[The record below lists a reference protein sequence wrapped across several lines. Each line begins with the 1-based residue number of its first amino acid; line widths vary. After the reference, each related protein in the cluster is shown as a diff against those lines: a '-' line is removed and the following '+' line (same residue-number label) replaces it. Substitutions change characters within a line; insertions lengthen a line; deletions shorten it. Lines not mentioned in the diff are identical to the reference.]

1 MGIYFNM
8 SLVKI
13 GSRHWCEKWKKKE
26 RKHRPPRLPSNS
38 FGQSQITS
46 VIHKSK
52 KSSQF
57 FSSPL
62 HLSQLQITGITITT
76 GSRIINHIS
85 NMNNTRQAD
94 SSIMNRTMGLH
105 LPSCLLWDYWRS
117 GAWARRRR
125 AYVCRIEISTRGG

>member
-105 LPSCLLWDYWRS
+105 LPS
-117 GAWARRRR
+117 AWAQRRRR
-125 AYVCRIEISTRGG
+125 NGGQHYVDGGDGDPSSVAE